1 MEITTG
7 VPPSSS
13 LYGLGEFTSSTGLR
27 LTRDGLPRAMWT
39 RDQTAATPDIN
50 TYGAWPF
57 VMEVRPGAHAPRQC
71 LQRPS
76 SVEHLSAPSRSA
88 CPTAHQQ
95 LQVAASVPLPP
106 GPCAKIVKAAKL
118 CVHVQMRMA

>member
-1 MEITTG
+1 MEITTR

-57 VMEVRPGAHAPRQC
+57 VMEVRPGAQALPHTAYISSLRQIM
-71 LQRPS
+71 PS
-76 SVEHLSAPSRSA
+76 AQ
-88 CPTAHQQ
+88 PTWLAR
-95 LQVAASVPLPP
+95 LLMGS
-106 GPCAKIVKAAKL
+106 
-118 CVHVQMRMA
+118 